1 MDRKRGE
8 WIVATLDLE
17 AFTRLAG
24 AITGELPPRLL
35 RDLNGGISVLPGKK
49 KDGKYFL
56 MGEYIEDPVLGRVIF
71 LHYGSFREILGNAPA
86 GEWEEELRETI
97 VHELRHHVESL
108 AGVDDLSL
116 EEEEELAAEEEENE
130 DLEG

>member
-1 MDRKRGE
+1 
-8 WIVATLDLE
+8 VAKLDLN

-24 AITGELPPRLL
+24 AIADELPSRLL
-35 RDLNGGISVLPGKK
+35 RDLNGGISILPGKK

-56 MGEYIEDPVLGRVIF
+56 MGEYIEDPILGRSIF
-71 LHYGSFREILGNAPA
+71 IYYGSFREVLGDAPQ

-108 AGVDDLSL
+108 AGVDDLSV
-116 EEEEELAAEEEENE
+116 EEEEELAAEE
-130 DLEG
+130 DGDGQAQ

>member
-1 MDRKRGE
+1 
-8 WIVATLDLE
+8 VAKLDLN

-24 AITGELPPRLL
+24 AIADELPSRLL

-49 KDGKYFL
+49 KDGKYYL
-56 MGEYIEDPVLGRVIF
+56 MAEYIEDPILGRSIF
-71 LHYGSFREILGNAPA
+71 IYYGSFREVLGDAPQ

-108 AGVDDLSL
+108 AGVDDLSV
-116 EEEEELAAEEEENE
+116 EEEEELAAEE
-130 DLEG
+130 DGDGQAQ

>member
-1 MDRKRGE
+1 M
-8 WIVATLDLE
+8 ATLDLKT
-17 AFTRLAG
+17 FTRLAG
-24 AITGELPPRLL
+24 TIADELPSRLL

-56 MGEYIEDPVLGRVIF
+56 MGEYIEDPILGRSIF
-71 LHYGSFREILGNAPA
+71 IYYGSFREVLGDAPQ

-108 AGVDDLSL
+108 AGVDDLSV
-116 EEEEELAAEEEENE
+116 EEEEELAAEE
-130 DLEG
+130 DGDGQAQ

>member
-1 MDRKRGE
+1 
-8 WIVATLDLE
+8 VAKLDLN

-24 AITGELPPRLL
+24 AIADELPSRLL

-56 MGEYIEDPVLGRVIF
+56 MGEYIEDPILGRSIF
-71 LHYGSFREILGNAPA
+71 IYYGSFREVLGDAPQ

-108 AGVDDLSL
+108 AGVDDLSV
-116 EEEEELAAEEEENE
+116 EEEEELAAEE
-130 DLEG
+130 DGDGQAQ

>member
-1 MDRKRGE
+1 
-8 WIVATLDLE
+8 VAKLDLN

-24 AITGELPPRLL
+24 AISDELPSRLL

-56 MGEYIEDPVLGRVIF
+56 MGEYIEDPILGRSIF
-71 LHYGSFREILGNAPA
+71 IYYGSFREVLGDAPQ

-108 AGVDDLSL
+108 AGVDDLSV
-116 EEEEELAAEEEENE
+116 EEEEELAAEE
-130 DLEG
+130 DGDGQAQ

>member
-1 MDRKRGE
+1 MAK
-8 WIVATLDLE
+8 LDLN

-24 AITGELPPRLL
+24 AIADELPSRLL
-35 RDLNGGISVLPGKK
+35 RDLNGGISILPGKK

-56 MGEYIEDPVLGRVIF
+56 MGEYIEDPILGRSIF
-71 LHYGSFREILGNAPA
+71 IYYGSFREVLGDAPQ

-108 AGVDDLSL
+108 AGVDDLSV
-116 EEEEELAAEEEENE
+116 EEEEELAAEE
-130 DLEG
+130 DGDGQAQ

>member
-1 MDRKRGE
+1 MAK
-8 WIVATLDLE
+8 LDLN

-24 AITGELPPRLL
+24 AIADELPSRLL

-56 MGEYIEDPVLGRVIF
+56 MGEYIEDPILGRSIF
-71 LHYGSFREILGNAPA
+71 IYYGSFREVLGDAPQ

-108 AGVDDLSL
+108 AGVDDLSV
-116 EEEEELAAEEEENE
+116 EEEEELAAEE
-130 DLEG
+130 DGDGQAQ

>member
-1 MDRKRGE
+1 MAK
-8 WIVATLDLE
+8 LDLN

-24 AITGELPPRLL
+24 AISDELPSRLL
-35 RDLNGGISVLPGKK
+35 RDLNGGISILPGKK

-56 MGEYIEDPVLGRVIF
+56 MGEYIEDPILGRSIF
-71 LHYGSFREILGNAPA
+71 IYYGSFREVLGDAPQ

-108 AGVDDLSL
+108 AGVDDLSV
-116 EEEEELAAEEEENE
+116 EEEEELAAEE
-130 DLEG
+130 DGDGQAQ

>member
-1 MDRKRGE
+1 MAK
-8 WIVATLDLE
+8 LDLN

-24 AITGELPPRLL
+24 AISDELPSRLL

-56 MGEYIEDPVLGRVIF
+56 MGEYIEDPILGRSIF
-71 LHYGSFREILGNAPA
+71 IYYGSFREVLGDAPQ

-108 AGVDDLSL
+108 AGVDDLSV
-116 EEEEELAAEEEENE
+116 EEEEELAAEE
-130 DLEG
+130 DGDGQAQ

>member
-1 MDRKRGE
+1 
-8 WIVATLDLE
+8 VAKLDLN

-24 AITGELPPRLL
+24 AIADELPSRLL
-35 RDLNGGISVLPGKK
+35 RDLNGGISILPGKK

-56 MGEYIEDPVLGRVIF
+56 MGEYIEDPILGRSIF
-71 LHYGSFREILGNAPA
+71 IYYGSFREVLGDAPP

-108 AGVDDLSL
+108 AGVDDLSV
-116 EEEEELAAEEEENE
+116 EEEEELAAEE
-130 DLEG
+130 DGDGQAQ